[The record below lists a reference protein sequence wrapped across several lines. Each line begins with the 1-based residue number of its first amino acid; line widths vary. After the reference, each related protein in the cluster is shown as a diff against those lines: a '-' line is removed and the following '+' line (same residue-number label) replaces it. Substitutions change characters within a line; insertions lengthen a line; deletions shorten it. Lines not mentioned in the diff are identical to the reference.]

1 MYNDSTDLISTFC
14 ALVMALMMLRKSKV
28 AQQAL
33 ETKSYKATKGLIK
46 KALIFTGVFV
56 VLYIVW
62 SCRLLNGF
70 NLQAGKNLLTQKELK
85 SRSFNSQEFM
95 QNSNY
100 IRIGF
105 PASNIQKDND
115 FIVKSNN
122 FNMKN
127 DISLI
132 SSEKLTRKALHD
144 RQIEQQYSALFQLP
158 VELPLYIL
166 LTLITFYL
174 GTKIIVYF
182 ISFNNY
188 SKALENQE
196 KLNLIILHLQT
207 FNPVEQSKQKIE
219 EEKEVSKCSLM
230 QSSFD
235 PIIKEETI
243 EIPYSYD
250 DSITDCKI
258 HENVMSYP
266 IPSEFAYNS

>member
-1 MYNDSTDLISTFC
+1 
-14 ALVMALMMLRKSKV
+14 MALMMLRKSKV

-46 KALIFTGVFV
+46 KALIFTGIFV

-62 SCRLLNGF
+62 SCRLLNGS

-105 PASNIQKDND
+105 PARNIQKDND
-115 FIVKSNN
+115 FIGKSNN

-144 RQIEQQYSALFQLP
+144 RQIEQQYNALFQLP

-166 LTLITFYL
+166 LALITFYF

-188 SKALENQE
+188 SIVK
-196 KLNLIILHLQT
+196 I
-207 FNPVEQSKQKIE
+207 SK
-219 EEKEVSKCSLM
+219 
-230 QSSFD
+230 
-235 PIIKEETI
+235 
-243 EIPYSYD
+243 
-250 DSITDCKI
+250 
-258 HENVMSYP
+258 
-266 IPSEFAYNS
+266 